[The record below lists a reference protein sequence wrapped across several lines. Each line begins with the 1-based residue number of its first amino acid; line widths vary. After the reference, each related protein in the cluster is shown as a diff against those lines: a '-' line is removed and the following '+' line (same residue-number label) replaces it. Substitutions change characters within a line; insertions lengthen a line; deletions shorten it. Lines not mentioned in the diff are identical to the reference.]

1 MTAGAGEELRELR
14 VEGIDADAVLY
25 HDEVT
30 ARNEFLP
37 RFIAEPVM
45 AQLESEANL
54 AKLSPSFR
62 HLVVVIT
69 ETGLRAG
76 DACALAFESIVVD
89 SAGWPW
95 LRFYCSKCARSSSS
109 PCPPGPSRPSAP
121 SRPTLAR
128 RGRPAHA
135 GCSRPGETPA
145 SPTATGC
152 SAGRSRTG
160 RLASGSTTAPAG
172 RSK

>member
-1 MTAGAGEELRELR
+1 
-14 VEGIDADAVLY
+14 LY

-45 AQLESEANL
+45 AQLESEANM

-76 DACALAFESIVVD
+76 NACALAFESMV
-89 SAGWPW
+89 AGIH
-95 LRFYCSKCARSSSS
+95 LSDGDLNLKITAA
-109 PCPPGPSRPSAP
+109 GHH
-121 SRPTLAR
+121 
-128 RGRPAHA
+128 RG
-135 GCSRPGETPA
+135 SD
-145 SPTATGC
+145 
-152 SAGRSRTG
+152 
-160 RLASGSTTAPAG
+160 
-172 RSK
+172 